1 MIIANKT
8 LKQTQCVVETL
19 MWELDQTDETDVS
32 PRLFDGEAV
41 DSQHPAQFVVG
52 AVDNVLLL
60 LIVQLLLDDV
70 LAQVEHHLQGER
82 HSCMMGDETR

>member
-1 MIIANKT
+1 MT
-8 LKQTQCVVETL
+8 
-19 MWELDQTDETDVS
+19 TDAS

-52 AVDNVLLL
+52 AVDDVLLL

-70 LAQVEHHLQGER
+70 LAQVEHHLRGG
-82 HSCMMGDETR
+82 SVTVA